1 MEHIN
6 TIRLKERKNDAVSL
20 ISNHPLTRINE
31 GNYSSSIINQL
42 YQVHGISNYRDFI
55 YPSLAQSSQD
65 MAKLTNILASNSDVD
80 SRFTSLVFQ
89 DMIRDHSE
97 NVLNLSHK
105 FIKSAF
111 KFTVPLAASVLL
123 LGGLSMK
130 SGGSQF
136 GEGVETPITVI
147 KIVECY
153 LI

>member
-1 MEHIN
+1 
-6 TIRLKERKNDAVSL
+6 
-20 ISNHPLTRINE
+20 
-31 GNYSSSIINQL
+31 
-42 YQVHGISNYRDFI
+42 
-55 YPSLAQSSQD
+55 
-65 MAKLTNILASNSDVD
+65 MATLTNILASNSDVD

-111 KFTVPLAASVLL
+111 KFTVPLAASIFL
-123 LGGLSMK
+123 LGGLSMI